1 MLEYP
6 LINDTSRKIIHI
18 DMDAFYASV
27 EERDDP
33 SLIGKPL
40 VIARNPLESGG
51 RGVVSTCNYE
61 ARKYGIHSAMS
72 AKEAYELCP
81 QAKFLPG
88 NYSKYRQ
95 VSSQIHEIF
104 HRYTDLVEGIAFDE
118 AYLDVTENKVNSLSA
133 VKVAKMIQHDIYNE
147 LHLTSSAGV
156 SYNKFLAKLA
166 SDFEKPRGLTLILPG
181 EAQVFLENL
190 SIAKFNGVGKRTEE
204 RLNDLGIYTGSDLAE
219 ANPQKLIDNLGV
231 LGWDLYLKA
240 HGINNSPVK
249 ASRIRKSL
257 GNERTYGKLL
267 YMEEDIVAEISSLAK
282 NVSQTLKKEKL
293 KGKTIVLKLRTSDF
307 ETHTKRLTRDEKTD
321 DFEIINRGAVKLLE
335 EFNDVFAKG
344 IRLLGVTV
352 TGF

>member
-33 SLIGKPL
+33 SLVGKPL

-72 AKEAYELCP
+72 AKVAYELCP
-81 QAKFLPG
+81 QAIFLAG

-104 HRYTDLVEGIAFDE
+104 HRYTDFVEGIAFDE
-118 AYLDVTENKVNSLSA
+118 AYLDVTENKINSLSA
-133 VKVAKMIQHDIYNE
+133 VKIAKMIQHDIYKE

-166 SDFEKPRGLTLILPG
+166 SDFEKPKGLTLILPG
-181 EAQVFLENL
+181 EAQAFLENL
-190 SIAKFNGVGKRTEE
+190 SISKFNGVGQKTEE
-204 RLNDLGIYTGSDLAE
+204 RLNALEIYKGSDLVKAS
-219 ANPQKLIDNLGV
+219 PQMLVDNLGV

-240 HGINNSPVK
+240 HGIHNSPVK

-267 YMEEDIVAEISSLAK
+267 YTEEDIVAEISSLAK

-293 KGKTIVLKLRTSDF
+293 QGKTIVLKLRTSNF
-307 ETHTKRLTRDEKTD
+307 ETHTKRLTMDEKID
-321 DFEIINRGAVKLLE
+321 DFEIINKSAVKLLE
-335 EFNDVFAKG
+335 DFDDILAKG